1 MSTPLGQRQNLQY
14 REIPNNDSHT
24 FTVDREHRIDRI
36 LFLPIGTGLNTVTV
50 RIQAEGELLF
60 NGQAAKLTAIAIGT
74 DDVSA
79 SNVQQKSPHVLRFDR
94 LITLSREFPITVEIS
109 GGSTVA
115 VTLMGP

>member
-14 REIPNNDSHT
+14 REINSGDSHT

-36 LFLPIGTGLNTVTV
+36 LFFPVGNPAPVQV

-60 NGQAAKLTAIAIGT
+60 NGQSARLPAIAIAT
-74 DDVSA
+74 DDTTA
-79 SNVQQKSPHVLRFDR
+79 GTAQQKSPFVLRFDR
-94 LITLSREFPITVEIS
+94 LITLSREFPLTVEITA
-109 GGSTVA
+109 GGVPVA

>member
-14 REIPNNDSHT
+14 REIAAGSTHT

-36 LFLPIGTGLNTVTV
+36 LFLPTGNPSSVTV
-50 RIQAEGELLF
+50 RIQCEGELLF
-60 NGQAAKLTAIAIGT
+60 NGLAAKLTAVAIGT

-79 SNVQQKSPHVLRFDR
+79 ATAQQKSPYVLRFDR
-94 LITLSREFPITVEIS
+94 LVTLSREFPITVEIN
-109 GGSTVA
+109 GVPTA